1 MTVFMTLI
9 GWIGEAELAASHIMI
24 SLFLVAILPGLGFGI
39 ASATFVAKSIGARA
53 PQEARG
59 WRRDV
64 SWWSL
69 GALSLI
75 ALIYFG
81 FSHEVIAL
89 FTSEAE
95 PIALA
100 HGVLTL
106 LAFFLPAEAF
116 HMVLYQSLL
125 GLGDNRTVMLIN
137 LGLQWFVSLP
147 LVYLLG
153 VSWGWGLTWV
163 WSVHLGIRVISLIC
177 YAMRW
182 EFVVSRLEREAA
194 S

>member
-1 MTVFMTLI
+1 MTFSPRSLSAATCC
-9 GWIGEAELAASHIMI
+9 ATALA
-24 SLFLVAILPGLGFGI
+24 FPFGI
-39 ASATFVAKSIGARA
+39 ASATFVAKSIGAHA
-53 PQEARG
+53 PQEARE

-75 ALIYFG
+75 ALVYFG

-89 FTSEAE
+89 FTSDAE
-95 PIALA
+95 PVALA
-100 HGVLTL
+100 HNVLTL

-147 LVYLLG
+147 LVYLFG

-163 WSVHLGIRVISLIC
+163 WSVHLGIRVVSLLF

-182 EFVVSRLEREAA
+182 DVVVSRLEREAA